1 MGRSSKVT
9 RVCAGVAALLLAFAC
24 SGCQNAVQEE
34 PSADDMVESALSS
47 AGIDVADVAAV
58 ASGRII
64 TQQDV
69 EDAIA
74 AERVRYGFEG
84 DASWNSYLESAGLS
98 EHDVWAVT
106 VKSMVDNALVEA
118 EAERLGIDVS
128 DRVARRVES
137 VASLYP
143 SRAAFIEALAD
154 KGYTEESYTDAVS
167 HNLLWDAL
175 RDEVVSDPEPTD
187 EQIRQ
192 YAEVVAPTLTG
203 RRSSHILFASD
214 DYATALDVLEQ
225 IEAGADFA
233 TLAAEYSIDSTAA
246 DGGDVGWDSLNTF
259 VPAYQQ
265 ALDVLEVGEVSGI
278 VRSSFGYHIIMCTD
292 KYDAPTGED
301 GAIDIDAIPDDLMDA
316 IVQAMRESLSTQL
329 FDQYI
334 DHLEATAP
342 IAVFDK
348 GGVQISLSDV
358 GLCEDDPIKVDD
370 VDEAMAEVQAE
381 VQDAVDQGVSVVKLS
396 AAALSSGEGDGTS
409 TDGATSAA
417 SGPVKETELDPVEA
431 SAADPAGSAV
441 APKADADAGDARD
454 ADDADAGAG
463 EESAADEG

>member
-143 SRAAFIEALAD
+143 SHAAFIEALAD

-265 ALDVLEVGEVSGI
+265 ALDELEVGEVSGI

-329 FDQYI
+329 FDRAHRRLRQGRRP
-334 DHLEATAP
+334 DPPLGRG
-342 IAVFDK
+342 AVR
-348 GGVQISLSDV
+348 GR
-358 GLCEDDPIKVDD
+358 PH
-370 VDEAMAEVQAE
+370 
-381 VQDAVDQGVSVVKLS
+381 QGRRRRR
-396 AAALSSGEGDGTS
+396 GHG
-409 TDGATSAA
+409 
-417 SGPVKETELDPVEA
+417 
-431 SAADPAGSAV
+431 
-441 APKADADAGDARD
+441 R
-454 ADDADAGAG
+454 GAG
-463 EESAADEG
+463 RGAGRGRSGRLGRQALGCGAVVRRGGRHVDRRRDLRGERPGQGNRAGPGRGIGGRPRGVGGRAPGRRRRWRC